1 MTGKLANT
9 VMAIRNGEQIVR
21 AYQPVVANPS
31 TPAQVEARA
40 KLKLMS
46 QMAAVMAPVIAIP
59 RMGAVSS
66 RNLFIRKNYG
76 STSFDDGTA
85 SITLTQV
92 QLTSSVIGLSPID
105 GVRTAE
111 VIGVDLVE
119 RTVPA
124 AVDRVVYAEFA
135 KMADGR
141 LRFVDSK
148 TSSDATT
155 GFHVELALVP
165 EEVVIYAYGVRDN
178 TEAARATFGNL
189 QTITAETVAKLITSR
204 VLLESDVTLTET
216 VAIQIAPA
224 A

>member
-9 VMAIRNGEQIVR
+9 VMAVRNGEQIVR

-76 STSFDDGTA
+76 ATTFDDGTA
-85 SITLTQV
+85 SITLTEV

-105 GVRTAE
+105 GVRSAE

-135 KMADGR
+135 KMTDGR

-148 TSSDATT
+148 TSNQATT

-178 TEAARATFGNL
+178 TDAARATFGNM
-189 QTITAETVAKLITSR
+189 QTITAETIAKLITSR